1 LIGETNTNTFVPDTK
16 LFPLPW
22 GRGKDGEGESRKI
35 EQIEAVRM
43 DYSN

>member
-22 GRGKDGEGESRKI
+22 GEGKGEGESIKMK
-35 EQIEAVRM
+35 QIEAVRIN
-43 DYSN
+43 YSN